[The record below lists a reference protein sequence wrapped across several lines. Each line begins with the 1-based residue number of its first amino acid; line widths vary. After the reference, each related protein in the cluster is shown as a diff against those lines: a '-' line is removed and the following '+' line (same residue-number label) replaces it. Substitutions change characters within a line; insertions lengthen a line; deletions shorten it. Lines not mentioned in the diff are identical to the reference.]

1 MRLGIAAFLI
11 PFAFVLNE
19 GLLMRGSVAA
29 VSLAVVTAV
38 LGATALATAIRG
50 YAISRLGSL
59 QRALAFVGGLLLIG
73 PGLRYPLAGLGLFG
87 IAILPQIVMNVRGRK
102 AV

>member
-59 QRALAFVGGLLLIG
+59 QRALAFAGGLLLIG
-73 PGLRYPLAGLGLFG
+73 PGLHYPLAGLGLFG
-87 IAILPQIVMNVRGRK
+87 IAILPQVVMTVRGRK